1 MSSIRADL
9 NNEIWLIDFEIFIN
23 FLKIMIFDASTYL
36 FLYKV
41 NLVPYYNLKF
51 SLNLF
56 KTT

>member
-9 NNEIWLIDFEIFIN
+9 NNEILLIDFEIFIH
-23 FLKIMIFDASTYL
+23 FSKIMIFDASTYL

-41 NLVPYYNLKF
+41 NLAPYYNLKF
-51 SLNLF
+51 RLNLF

>member
-9 NNEIWLIDFEIFIN
+9 NNEILLIDFN

-41 NLVPYYNLKF
+41 NLAPYYNLKF
-51 SLNLF
+51 RLNLF